1 MIRFLSISP
10 VIPYDGIGHAGGK
23 TYNFYLKKLNLSD
36 DVDLNVLAF
45 CRKRDAELCDLEKYH
60 VRYKLIFS
68 SGNFI
73 TNMKHLFF
81 DLLGWAM
88 GHSKMFSLYKLREI
102 MAYLKKLKKADSLPD
117 IIELEWT
124 NFVLYAKTIHKKYPS
139 IRLIASEHDVS
150 FLGAQR
156 KQQRAKGFKQLLLKR
171 DCRLLKKEEL
181 EALHYCSIVM
191 PQNEK
196 DKMLLVEHGI
206 KAECIF
212 VLTPFYHNMEYIVRS
227 DVNYDILFWGAMY
240 REENYQ
246 AALWFIRQVMP
257 LLADTNIR
265 FVVAGNRPPQ
275 ELIDCQSERIIITG
289 FVEDETSYFEKSLC
303 FVSPLLTGA
312 GIKVKIIEALSAG
325 IPVITN
331 DIGIEG
337 IPAKNCSSYFHCD
350 SPESYEIIIRRL
362 LNGNINLLELQTK
375 QREVVDQY
383 FNLELSVDRYCDVV
397 LRLGCSS

>member
-1 MIRFLSISP
+1 MCIR
-10 VIPYDGIGHAGGK
+10 DR
-23 TYNFYLKKLNLSD
+23 SD
-36 DVDLNVLAF
+36 DD
-45 CRKRDAELCDLEKYH
+45 H
-60 VRYKLIFS
+60 Q
-68 SGNFI
+68 SGNRLRTHGGEQGGDHGGF
-73 TNMKHLFF
+73 
-81 DLLGWAM
+81 
-88 GHSKMFSLYKLREI
+88 LYPEMCIR
-102 MAYLKKLKKADSLPD
+102 D
-117 IIELEWT
+117 
-124 NFVLYAKTIHKKYPS
+124 
-139 IRLIASEHDVS
+139 RLIASEHDVS

-289 FVEDETSYFEKSLC
+289 LVEDETSYFE
-303 FVSPLLTGA
+303 
-312 GIKVKIIEALSAG
+312 
-325 IPVITN
+325 
-331 DIGIEG
+331 
-337 IPAKNCSSYFHCD
+337 
-350 SPESYEIIIRRL
+350 
-362 LNGNINLLELQTK
+362 
-375 QREVVDQY
+375 
-383 FNLELSVDRYCDVV
+383 DVYK
-397 LRLGCSS
+397 RQP